1 MPSEKA
7 LSPRVREIVLASQ
20 CNEMTEYLIYDR
32 LSRLVKDEHNRD
44 VLARIAKDEHAHYAF
59 WAQQSGEEVAPSR
72 TKVWWYVTI
81 ARLFGFTF
89 AIKLMERGEEQAQD
103 VYASIADKIPGAEQV
118 AADEDRHETELIAML
133 DEELLQYVGSMVL
146 GLNDALVELTGTLA
160 GITFA
165 LQNTRLIAMTGL
177 VTGIAASL
185 SMAAS
190 EYLSSKSDGE
200 EENAGKSA
208 LYTGLAYIFT
218 VALLILPY
226 LVLSSYVGA
235 LIWTLANAVIIILV
249 FTYYIS
255 VAKDQPFCK
264 RFLEMAGISL
274 GVAAFSFL
282 VGIAV
287 REVLGVEI

>member
-1 MPSEKA
+1 MVSDFKLTATQRE
-7 LSPRVREIVLASQ
+7 RVL
-20 CNEMTEYLIYDR
+20 L
-32 LSRLVKDEHNRD
+32 
-44 VLARIAKDEHAHYAF
+44 
-59 WAQQSGEEVAPSR
+59 AQQSEITESLIYHRLAQQVRDPENAAVLERLSHEERAHASFWQGHSGEVIEPNLWTVRRVTWAAR
-72 TKVWWYVTI
+72 T
-81 ARLFGFTF
+81 LGLTF
-89 AIKLMERGEEQAQD
+89 AIKRMEQGEDQAQAA
-103 VYASIADKIPGAEQV
+103 YESWATPIPGARQV
-118 AADEDRHETELIAML
+118 IEDEHRHERSLIAMI
-133 DEELLQYVGSMVL
+133 DEERLRYVGSMVL

>member
-1 MPSEKA
+1 MASDYEPTATQREAVLRAQKSE
-7 LSPRVREIVLASQ
+7 I
-20 CNEMTEYLIYDR
+20 TESLIYHR
-32 LSRLVKDEHNRD
+32 L
-44 VLARIAKDEHAHYAF
+44 
-59 WAQQSGEEVAPSR
+59 AQQEKDPENASVLERLGREERAHAEFWQGYSGEAVEPNLWTVRRVTWSAR
-72 TKVWWYVTI
+72 T
-81 ARLFGFTF
+81 LGLTF
-89 AIKLMERGEEQAQD
+89 AVKRMERGEDQAQD
-103 VYASIADKIPGAEQV
+103 AYESWATPIPGARQIIE
-118 AADEDRHETELIAML
+118 DEERHERSLIEMI
-133 DEELLQYVGSMVL
+133 DEERLRYVGSMVL

-235 LIWTLANAVIIILV
+235 LIWTLVNAVIIILV

-255 VAKDQPFCK
+255 VAKDLPFCK

-274 GVAAFSFL
+274 GVAAFSFV

-287 REVLGVEI
+287 REVLGVDV